1 MLQAAPSLPVHMPSI
16 EFLPLAVNPSDYPKS
31 HLLMLPSLP
40 RIVFSEHVK
49 RKVPSAFTD
58 CQNFFVYGR
67 YALVEA
73 LKRAGVAPGSVVLL
87 PAYHCRT
94 IVESVLHLGAEAR
107 FYPMTAELRPD
118 FPSMHDL
125 VTNGAV
131 RTLLMTHY
139 FGFANALDE
148 ARRFCEMHKMALI
161 EDCAHAF
168 YGEHEGQV
176 LGTVGHFS
184 VASAWKFLPLRD
196 GAMLR
201 DNTGITAAMDLKR
214 QPIKDEIKAML
225 SILQGWMRAR
235 LKKRVLPE
243 VDVGLLNRRALEISA
258 AIPVRQVTEEI
269 QFQPD
274 RVEMAGMATSRWMVS
289 HAAHDPVMRRRRENY
304 LHWLAGVQGLQGV
317 RPLFPELPDG
327 VVPYAFPLLT
337 DAGGLVFHALKLAG
351 IPIWRW
357 EDVAKTECPV
367 SLDYRLRLLQLPCH
381 QDLSREEI
389 DWMLLVLHGV
399 VPGLLV

>member
-1 MLQAAPSLPVHMPSI
+1 MPSI
-16 EFLPLAVNPSDYPKS
+16 EFLPLAVNPSDYPQS
-31 HLLMLPSLP
+31 HLSMLPSLP
-40 RIVFSEHVK
+40 RIVFSGQGK
-49 RKVPSAFTD
+49 RKVPSAFLE
-58 CQNFFVYGR
+58 CQDFFVYGR

-73 LKRAGVAPGSVVLL
+73 LKRAGVVPGSAVLL

-94 IVESVLHLGAEAR
+94 IVESVLYLGAEAR
-107 FYPMTAELRPD
+107 FYPMTADLRPD
-118 FPSMHDL
+118 FSAMQDL
-125 VTNGAV
+125 VADGAV

-139 FGFANALDE
+139 FGFANALDA
-148 ARRFCEMHKMALI
+148 ARQFCEKHEMALI

-168 YGEHEGQV
+168 YGEHEGHV

-201 DNTGITAAMDLKR
+201 DNTGMSAAMDLKR
-214 QPIKDEIKAML
+214 QPMKDEIKAMV
-225 SILQGWMRAR
+225 SILQDWTAAR
-235 LKKRVLPE
+235 LNKAVLPE
-243 VDVGLLNRRALEISA
+243 MDAGWLNRRALEISA
-258 AIPVRQVTEEI
+258 VIPERKGKGDI
-269 QFQPD
+269 QFLPNL
-274 RVEMAGMATSRWMVS
+274 VGMAGLATSCWMVA
-289 HAAHDPVMRRRRENY
+289 HAAHEQVMRRRRENY
-304 LHWLAGVQGLQGV
+304 QHWLAGVQGLQGV

-389 DWMLLVLHGV
+389 DWMLGMLRGV

>member
-1 MLQAAPSLPVHMPSI
+1 MPSI

-31 HLLMLPSLP
+31 RLSMLPSLP
-40 RIVFSEHVK
+40 RIVFSGHAK
-49 RKVPSAFTD
+49 RKLPSAFLE
-58 CQNFFVYGR
+58 CQDFFVYGR

-73 LKRAGVAPGSVVLL
+73 FKRAGVVRGSAVLL

-94 IVESVLHLGAEAR
+94 IVESVLYLGAEAR
-107 FYPMTAELRPD
+107 FYPMTADLRPD
-118 FPSMHDL
+118 FSAMQDL
-125 VTNGAV
+125 VADGAV
-131 RTLLMTHY
+131 RTLLLTHY
-139 FGFANALDE
+139 FGFANALAE
-148 ARRFCEMHKMALI
+148 ARQFCEKHEMALI

-176 LGTVGHFS
+176 LGTGGHIS

-196 GAMLR
+196 GAVLR
-201 DNTGITAAMDLKR
+201 DNTGMTAAMDLKR
-214 QPIKDEIKAML
+214 QPMEDEIKAMV
-225 SILQGWMRAR
+225 SILQDGIKAR
-235 LKKRVLPE
+235 LNKTALPE
-243 VDVGLLNRRALEISA
+243 VDVERLNRRALEIAA
-258 AIPVRQVTEEI
+258 AIPQRAEKEDV
-269 QFQPD
+269 QFLPGL
-274 RVEMAGMATSRWMVS
+274 VEMAGLATSHWMVE
-289 HAAHDPVMRRRRENY
+289 HAAHDQVMRRRRENY
-304 LHWLAGVQGLQGV
+304 QHWQAGVQGLQGV
-317 RPLFPELPDG
+317 QPLFPELPDG

-389 DWMLLVLHGV
+389 DWMLRVLHGV

>member
-1 MLQAAPSLPVHMPSI
+1 M
-16 EFLPLAVNPSDYPKS
+16 
-31 HLLMLPSLP
+31 
-40 RIVFSEHVK
+40 
-49 RKVPSAFTD
+49 
-58 CQNFFVYGR
+58 YGR

-73 LKRAGVAPGSVVLL
+73 LKRAGVVPGSAVLL

-94 IVESVLHLGAEAR
+94 IVESVLYLGAEAR
-107 FYPMTAELRPD
+107 FYPMTADLRPD
-118 FPSMHDL
+118 FSAMQGL
-125 VTNGAV
+125 VADGAV

-139 FGFANALDE
+139 FGFSNALAD
-148 ARRFCEMHKMALI
+148 ARQFCEKHEMALI

-168 YGEHEGQV
+168 YGEHEGHV

-196 GAMLR
+196 GAVLR
-201 DNTGITAAMDLKR
+201 DNTGMTAAMDLKR
-214 QPIKDEIKAML
+214 QPIKDEIKTMV
-225 SILQGWMRAR
+225 SILQDWLGAR
-235 LKKRVLPE
+235 LNKAVLPD
-243 VDVGLLNRRALEISA
+243 VDVKRLSRRALEIA
-258 AIPVRQVTEEI
+258 VDTPQREEKEGV
-269 QFQPD
+269 QFLPN
-274 RVEMAGMATSRWMVS
+274 RVEMAGLATSCWMIA
-289 HAAHDPVMRRRRENY
+289 HAAHDQVMRRRRENY
-304 LHWLAGVQGLQGV
+304 QYWLAGMQGLQGV

-337 DAGGLVFHALKLAG
+337 DIGGLVFHALKLAG

-389 DWMLLVLHGV
+389 DWMLGVLHGV
-399 VPGLLV
+399 VPGLLVQADGNAVL